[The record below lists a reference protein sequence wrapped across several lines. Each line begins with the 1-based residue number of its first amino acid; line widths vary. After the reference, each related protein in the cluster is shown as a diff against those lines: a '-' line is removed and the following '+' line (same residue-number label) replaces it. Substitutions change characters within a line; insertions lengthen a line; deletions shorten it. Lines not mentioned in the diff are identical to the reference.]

1 MKCPRC
7 GTDNKANAQTCY
19 LCGQKLV
26 RGELEQSSSQKMWA
40 KGKPTAGQDN
50 SLYRHRNR
58 YASKPEIKEPL
69 VAINDEEEEIFMDGE
84 GNLSPSNQQKL
95 KRLQNGQVVRVAVPM
110 PANPAQKKKKQRV
123 KMIVSLVGAVIVL
136 GAVVFGIVKG
146 IQAMSAAIERKQL
159 EAAYLAQPQEPLVER
174 VMIDGESWHKIT
186 FYGEDDERIMI
197 TEPRRTL
204 SIHGGTAELLL
215 EDSSYIPSDPDT
227 TAEKVDVT
235 LQATLFTAEGEEKPI
250 AVPSFSVEIPLS
262 ELTVITPEEQ
272 SITTNENRVTITIK
286 VVPGSRVLIGP
297 HNVTDRVNNDG
308 IVTQSVET
316 ESSGTIDIVV
326 ETKNHR
332 SNTYQLQVTREEM
345 AVPITVDASTVSSTE
360 DGAVFVSGV
369 TEAGATISTDA
380 TLQDNDI
387 NTSSDGE
394 FYFTAKLTKY
404 GTNVINI
411 TATASDGRTA
421 TLAYRV
427 ERQPN
432 LDSYTRS
439 AWAMDYNHLAAA
451 VNAQIGQVYLCEG
464 VVTEKLDTP
473 LGNQYLFN
481 CGTNS
486 PQLIIIEYDGS
497 LGLAIDKRYRLYADV
512 KGTQDGY
519 PLLVARY
526 AYNG

>member
-19 LCGQKLV
+19 LCDQKLV

-110 PANPAQKKKKQRV
+110 PVNPAQKKKKQRV
-123 KMIVSLVGAVIVL
+123 KMVVSLVGAVIVL

-146 IQAMSAAIERKQL
+146 IQAISAAIERKQL

-262 ELTVITPEEQ
+262 ELTVI
-272 SITTNENRVTITIK
+272 
-286 VVPGSRVLIGP
+286 
-297 HNVTDRVNNDG
+297 
-308 IVTQSVET
+308 
-316 ESSGTIDIVV
+316 
-326 ETKNHR
+326 
-332 SNTYQLQVTREEM
+332 
-345 AVPITVDASTVSSTE
+345 
-360 DGAVFVSGV
+360 
-369 TEAGATISTDA
+369 
-380 TLQDNDI
+380 
-387 NTSSDGE
+387 
-394 FYFTAKLTKY
+394 
-404 GTNVINI
+404 
-411 TATASDGRTA
+411 
-421 TLAYRV
+421 
-427 ERQPN
+427 
-432 LDSYTRS
+432 
-439 AWAMDYNHLAAA
+439 
-451 VNAQIGQVYLCEG
+451 
-464 VVTEKLDTP
+464 P
-473 LGNQYLFN
+473 LR
-481 CGTNS
+481 NS
-486 PQLIIIEYDGS
+486 P
-497 LGLAIDKRYRLYADV
+497 
-512 KGTQDGY
+512 
-519 PLLVARY
+519 
-526 AYNG
+526 